1 MTTEE
6 QYAEYVI
13 TSMVRSIEPIVVER
27 AAGAIIYGA
36 DGKEYLDCFAGISV
50 SNVGH
55 CHPRVVA
62 AAQRQTATLI
72 HCASYVYYA
81 PPVGELAER
90 LARITPG
97 RLQKT
102 FFCNSGAEAVEGA
115 IRLARTYSG
124 KSEIISLQMGFHGR
138 TNATLAVTGN
148 MQRKTRGGPY
158 MPGVAFAP
166 APHAYRC
173 RYCNGDCTLACA

>member
-62 AAQRQTATLI
+62 AAQ
-72 HCASYVYYA
+72 
-81 PPVGELAER
+81 
-90 LARITPG
+90 
-97 RLQKT
+97 
-102 FFCNSGAEAVEGA
+102 
-115 IRLARTYSG
+115 
-124 KSEIISLQMGFHGR
+124 
-138 TNATLAVTGN
+138 
-148 MQRKTRGGPY
+148 
-158 MPGVAFAP
+158 
-166 APHAYRC
+166 HADRC
-173 RYCNGDCTLACA
+173 RYCNGDCTLACADAVEDVIKYETSGDVAAFIAEPVMGEGGILMPHRDYFSRVMDILDRYSILFIADEVQTGFGRT